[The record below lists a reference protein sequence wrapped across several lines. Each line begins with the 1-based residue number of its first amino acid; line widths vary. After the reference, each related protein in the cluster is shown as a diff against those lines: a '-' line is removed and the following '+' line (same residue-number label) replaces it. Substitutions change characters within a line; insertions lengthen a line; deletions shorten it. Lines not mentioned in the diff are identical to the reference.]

1 MNAKLVKKLRKRIK
15 PIQVEWLKTLL
26 PEDQAEKVNLENIKD
41 LIPSEPHIFAG
52 NRLYLTFMSD
62 KWVMK
67 QLKRNPHITTY
78 KELSELHEGI

>member
-26 PEDQAEKVNLENIKD
+26 PEDQAEKVDIKNVDNLLPDET
-41 LIPSEPHIFAG
+41 HVFAG
-52 NRLYLTFMSD
+52 KFILTYMSD